1 MVLLCSLKSLC
12 LSPLLMRCHASF
24 WNRCVLWISYGILY
38 ICCCIHRCA
47 GACLGVVLWL
57 HQPQICIVRVMWL
70 FRPPSINQYCNCR
83 YSLYSLFSNANLLS
97 SYPASSIHSSSCCL
111 HQSPITLSAAMKLV
125 RDMVGTPRKAI
136 VSLCPPPVAICPHTA
151 AMLHSHGLLPLGYV
165 TLVPALKL
173 CCSHCISYCMMIEAS
188 PCWLSPSIVT
198 VPSSRAD
205 WGHDMMCWVIVWTNL
220 PS

>member
-83 YSLYSLFSNANLLS
+83 YSLIVFIVLS
-97 SYPASSIHSSSCCL
+97 SYPASFMHSSSCCL

-205 WGHDMMCWVIVWTNL
+205 WGHDMMCWVKVWTNL

>member
-111 HQSPITLSAAMKLV
+111 HQSPITLSAAMKLETWWAPKKGHCFFV
-125 RDMVGTPRKAI
+125 
-136 VSLCPPPVAICPHTA
+136 PPTCCHLPPHSSNVALPWPAASWICNLGSSFKTVLQP
-151 AMLHSHGLLPLGYV
+151 LHFILHDDWSQPLL
-165 TLVPALKL
+165 AFSFNCNSAFK
-173 CCSHCISYCMMIEAS
+173 
-188 PCWLSPSIVT
+188 
-198 VPSSRAD
+198 
-205 WGHDMMCWVIVWTNL
+205 
-220 PS
+220 